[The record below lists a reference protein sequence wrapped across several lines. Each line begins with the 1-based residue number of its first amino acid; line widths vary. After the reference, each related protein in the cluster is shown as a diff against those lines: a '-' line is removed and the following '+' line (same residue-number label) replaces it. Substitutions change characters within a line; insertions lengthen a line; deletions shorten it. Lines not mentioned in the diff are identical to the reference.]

1 MDGTAKAGPAS
12 QCYPKRRALQS
23 LEDAASEL
31 ARARG
36 LLCPLGPNQRET
48 LFMAV
53 QRVINALDL
62 NAINLNTYQRDT
74 SRTNRANFSTPMSRY
89 QLFASNSATF

>member
-1 MDGTAKAGPAS
+1 MDGTAEAGPAS
-12 QCYPKRRALQS
+12 QCCPKRRALQS
-23 LEDAASEL
+23 LENAASEL

-36 LLCPLGPNQRET
+36 LLCPLGPNQREA

-62 NAINLNTYQRDT
+62 NAINLNAYKWNT
-74 SRTNRANFSTPMSRY
+74 SRTSWTNFLIPMSGYR
-89 QLFASNSATF
+89 LFAANSTTA